1 MGLTSAGLDTPT
13 LPEIKAEIDA
23 QIRAT
28 ISDRVDLSADSPA
41 GQIVTIC
48 ARQIRK
54 VWETLEAVYAAMDPL
69 GATGV
74 TLRRLAALTGTYPRA
89 ATFSTVTATVNADPG
104 TYAPGAL
111 VAYVTGRPEDRFVN
125 SDAVVNGGG
134 SAANFAVAF
143 RAEVAG
149 PVQAPSGTLVERV
162 PVAGWNSVT
171 NSADAV
177 AGLDAETDPELRA
190 RRIAEIDTLGSARVE
205 AIRSDL
211 LQVDGV
217 LQAFVIENDTES
229 TIDGVPPLSIEAVVY
244 GPASPSAADDT
255 AVAEAI
261 FNSKAG
267 GVRTHGT
274 EVETVVDD
282 QGFSHSIRFTRA
294 SLVPVALEIELTY
307 QEPDYPGNAAINA
320 KIVERAAAFY
330 RAGYDVTPSKI
341 SAWCHEVA
349 GVLSVDVV
357 RTGDPGGP
365 FSATAYA
372 IDIREIA
379 QISAGDID
387 VSSSP
392 GVP

>member
-89 ATFSTVTATVNADPG
+89 ATFSTVTATVNVDPG
-104 TYAPGAL
+104 TYAPGTL

-125 SDAVVNGGG
+125 ADAVVNGGG
-134 SAANFAVAF
+134 FAANFAAAF

-149 PVQAPSGTLVERV
+149 PVQAPSGTLIERV
-162 PVAGWNSVT
+162 PVAGWNSIT
-171 NSADAV
+171 NPADAV
-177 AGLDAETDPELRA
+177 AGSDAETDPELRA
-190 RRIAEIDTLGSARVE
+190 RRIAEINTLGSARAE
-205 AIRSDL
+205 AIRSDV

-217 LQAFVIENDTES
+217 IEAYVIENDTEA
-229 TIDGVPPLSIEAVVY
+229 TVEGVPPLSIEVIVY
-244 GPASPSAADDT
+244 GPASPSLDDDA

-261 FNSKAG
+261 FNSKAA
-267 GVRTHGT
+267 GVRTFGSENVT
-274 EVETVVDD
+274 LLDD
-282 QGFSHSIRFTRA
+282 QGFYQEIEFTRA
-294 SLVPVALEIELTY
+294 TLVPVGLEIELTY
-307 QEPDYPGNAAINA
+307 FEPEYPGDTAVIE
-320 KIVERAAAFY
+320 KIVERAAAY
-330 RAGYDVTPSKI
+330 LRVSYDVTPSKI
-341 SAWCHEVA
+341 SAWCHEVP
-349 GVLSVDVV
+349 GVLSVDLV

-365 FSATAYA
+365 FSAASYT

-387 VSSSP
+387 VSATP
-392 GVP
+392 GAP